1 MEWVIEG
8 HSENKTLLMYTDND
22 FLTIDLT
29 KSWQIST
36 PSMTGLAQPSGP
48 PAVANGYLWNSFDS
62 LYLYGGEFS
71 DVPQG
76 IPTANSLWEYSVD
89 GKKWIEHDS
98 PKTSAGTNSE
108 AAGEPIQRAAEG
120 AGFSL
125 ATLGR
130 GWYFGGHIDFLT
142 TQGWS
147 IQTPRVY
154 LKSFVEY
161 TFPGATNA
169 ELTSKTAGSDGAWR
183 NITSAGIQ
191 TQAGFTQRADG
202 LLLYVP
208 GFGAEGILLGLA
220 GGTNETFV
228 SGCCS
233 SCCVKLDAN
242 KF

>member
-1 MEWVIEG
+1 M
-8 HSENKTLLMYTDND
+8 S
-22 FLTIDLT
+22 
-29 KSWQIST
+29 
-36 PSMTGLAQPSGP
+36 GLAQPSGP
-48 PAVANGYLWNSFDS
+48 PAVANGYIWNSFDS

-71 DVPQG
+71 DNPQG
-76 IPTANSLWEYSVD
+76 TPTANSLWEYAIGSQD
-89 GKKWIEHDS
+89 WIEHTN
-98 PKTSAGTNSE
+98 PQTSAGTNSE
-108 AAGEPIQRAAEG
+108 SSGEPIQRAAEG

-142 TQGWS
+142 TQDWS

-161 TFPGATNA
+161 TFPGAANPQ
-169 ELTSKTAGSDGAWR
+169 LTAKTGGTDGAWR

-208 GFGAEGILLGLA
+208 GFGAEGILLSLA
-220 GGTNETFV
+220 GGTNDTFV
-228 SGCCS
+228 RP
-233 SCCVKLDAN
+233 LIIN
-242 KF
+242 